1 MSIIKPKRGT
11 GSPAGSIATNEIAM
25 DTAAKILYVSTDG
38 TNAVNLADDTQTY
51 LDTSG
56 LFTFNGGSASG
67 LNLGTNII
75 DVGNNGTRLQL
86 NPGAGGMRIE
96 GAPDMRTNK
105 ITNMGD
111 PTDAQ
116 DAVTKNYVDTAGG
129 LPTTGG
135 TMTGDLNIAE
145 AVGVNFLDTDF
156 NVELLNVS
164 GTAATGGQPSLALR
178 ALAAVGDQNR
188 TSLVFQQDDA
198 GSVISQGVINFRH
211 RQNGTDQFE
220 IAHLSDDGTTKEEI
234 FRYVKNTSTTVNNG
248 HENGTLQL
256 SEDKAELSYRL
267 DVNSGRTNSGG
278 SLSPHAIRANTDMSA
293 DLGVT
298 IANSATF
305 NLDYGSQSRTNSIQN
320 AIKFQIT
327 DDTDGTDTVGQIS
340 ATYDS
345 ATENNSLRIQ
355 GQNDS
360 TAGNATGTGA
370 TGENGRAEINAVH
383 FTTNVPYSLPE
394 YTLAEANALPNKEES
409 MLIYVSNGNAGA
421 KTLAVYDGSNW
432 KVVALGATIS

>member
-38 TNAVNLADDTQTY
+38 TNAVNLADDTQTF
-51 LDTSG
+51 LAGG
-56 LFTFNGGSASG
+56 LFTYSGSNATG
-67 LNLGTNII
+67 LNLGTNVI
-75 DVGNNGTRLQL
+75 DVGSGGTRLDIT
-86 NPGAGGMRIE
+86 PGTGGMRINS
-96 GAPDMRTNK
+96 APDMRTNK

-145 AVGVNFLDTDF
+145 AVGVNFLDTEYGM
-156 NVELLNVS
+156 ELHNTS
-164 GTAATGGQPSLALR
+164 SGQPTLALR
-178 ALAAVGDQNR
+178 AMATAASQRR
-188 TSLVFQQDDA
+188 TSLLFQQDDS
-198 GSVISQGVINFRH
+198 GSVISQGIIEYRH
-211 RQNGTDQFE
+211 RGNTNDEFR
-220 IAHLSDDGTTKEEI
+220 ISHLTDDGATKEEI
-234 FRYVKNTSTTVNNG
+234 LEYVKNSATTLTNG
-248 HENGTLQL
+248 HFNGTLALGQ
-256 SEDKAELSYRL
+256 DKAELSYRL
-267 DVNSGRTNSGG
+267 DVNSGRTNSG
-278 SLSPHAIRANTDMSA
+278 STLSPHAIRANTDMSA

-305 NLDYGSQSRTNSIQN
+305 NLDYGVNTRTNTVQN

-327 DDTDGTDTVGQIS
+327 NDGDGTDTVGQIS
-340 ATYDS
+340 ATYNT

-370 TGENGRAEINAVH
+370 TGENGRAEVSAVH
-383 FTTNVPYSLPE
+383 FSTNVPYSLPE
-394 YTLAEANALPNKEES
+394 YTLAEANALPSKEES

>member
-11 GSPAGSIATNEIAM
+11 GSPAGSIETNEIAM
-25 DTAAKILYVSTDG
+25 DTAAKILYVSTNG
-38 TNAVNLADDTQTY
+38 TDAVNLADDTQTF
-51 LDTSG
+51 LASG
-56 LFTFNGGSASG
+56 LFTYSGSNALG
-67 LNLGTNII
+67 LNLGTNVI
-75 DVGNNGTRLQL
+75 DVGSGGTRLDIT
-86 NPGAGGMRIE
+86 PGAGGMRIE

-111 PTDAQ
+111 PTSAQ
-116 DAVTKNYVDTAGG
+116 DAATKNYVDTAGG

-145 AVGVNFLDTDF
+145 AVGVNFLDTQY
-156 NVELLNVS
+156 NVELHNVS
-164 GTAATGGQPSLALR
+164 SSQPTLALR
-178 ALAAVGDQNR
+178 AMATAAGEKK
-188 TSLVFQQDDA
+188 TSLLFQQDDA
-198 GSVISQGVINFRH
+198 GSVINQGFLGWRH
-211 RQNGTDQFE
+211 RSSGNDEFE
-220 IAHLSDDGTTKEEI
+220 MSWIDTGAPKE
-234 FRYVKNTSTTVNNG
+234 FFKYVKNDTTTITNG
-248 HENGTLQL
+248 HYNGTLAL
-256 SEDKAELSYRL
+256 GEDKAELSYRL
-267 DVNSGRTNSGG
+267 DINNGRTNSG
-278 SLSPHAIRANTDMSA
+278 STLSPHAIRANTDMSA

-305 NLDYGSQSRTNSIQN
+305 NLDYGSQSRTNDIQN

-327 DDTDGTDTVGQIS
+327 NDALSTDTVGQIS
-340 ATYDS
+340 ATYNS

-360 TAGNATGTGA
+360 TAGNATGGA
-370 TGENGRAEINAVH
+370 TGDNGRAEVSAVS
-383 FTTNVPYSLPE
+383 FTTNVPYSIPE
-394 YTLAEANALPNKEES
+394 YTLAEANALPNKETS